1 MTPWFHRYAES
12 DGVLCCVSAVLAFLR
27 PAGEKQVE
35 ISELPDWAQ
44 PAFKGMKSLN
54 RVQSKVSDC
63 ALYSSENML
72 VCAPTG
78 ACFGACCGG
87 VTLGFVCWHA
97 PPGDRFCF
105 STCVE
110 IAR

>member
-1 MTPWFHRYAES
+1 
-12 DGVLCCVSAVLAFLR
+12 VLVSAVLAFLR

-78 ACFGACCGG
+78 ECFGVCCGG
-87 VTLGFVCWHA
+87 VTLGSFVGI
-97 PPGDRFCF
+97 PTRGRFCF
-105 STCVE
+105 LHL
-110 IAR
+110 R

>member
-1 MTPWFHRYAES
+1 MTPALLPLLPCTAGLFCLFS
-12 DGVLCCVSAVLAFLR
+12 

-35 ISELPDWAQ
+35 IADLPDWAQ

-78 ACFGACCGG
+78 EAAAAHRAWGCSCVVG
-87 VTLGFVCWHA
+87 VLA
-97 PPGDRFCF
+97 
-105 STCVE
+105 
-110 IAR
+110 

>member
-1 MTPWFHRYAES
+1 
-12 DGVLCCVSAVLAFLR
+12 VLAFLR

-35 ISELPDWAQ
+35 ISELPGWAQ
-44 PAFKGMKSLN
+44 PAFKGMKALN

-78 ACFGACCGG
+78 ECFGACCGG
-87 VTLGFVCWHA
+87 VFLGFVCWHA
-97 PPGDRFCF
+97 PPGADLV
-105 STCVE
+105 SPLALGLLVE
-110 IAR
+110 RRWFVLL